1 MHDVVER
8 HNECYVGYSILF
20 PPPPTT
26 FILNSGLEL
35 NFPEGGSSLDEY
47 KLVIQG

>member
-20 PPPPTT
+20 PPTT

-35 NFPEGGSSLDEY
+35 NFSGGGALLMSTNW
-47 KLVIQG
+47 

>member
-1 MHDVVER
+1 MHYVVER

-20 PPPPTT
+20 PPTT

-35 NFPEGGSSLDEY
+35 NLSEGGVSLDEY